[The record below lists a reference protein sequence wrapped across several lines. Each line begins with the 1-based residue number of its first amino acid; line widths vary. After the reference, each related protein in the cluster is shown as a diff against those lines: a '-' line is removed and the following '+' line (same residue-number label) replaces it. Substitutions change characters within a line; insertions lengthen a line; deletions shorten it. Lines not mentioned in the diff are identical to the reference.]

1 MWRPTSEAH
10 SRRHPENVKGD
21 EMSEMYA
28 VSGPA
33 FEAELAYRRELAHR
47 FVRAGGFG
55 SGRRRTPRRRGLRLP
70 VARPRPAAVA

>member
-47 FVRAGGFG
+47 FVRAGD
-55 SGRRRTPRRRGLRLP
+55 SLTVSVHPARTAIPAGL
-70 VARPRPAAVA
+70 